1 LVACDVSTQKQ
12 RLQKR
17 DRIDAAAAQKH
28 IDAQMSLDEKR
39 RLADYVIEND
49 GSFEELER
57 QVEAVLE
64 RIKAT

>member
-1 LVACDVSTQKQ
+1 
-12 RLQKR
+12 
-17 DRIDAAAAQKH
+17 
-28 IDAQMSLDEKR
+28 MSLDEKR